1 MNKRGITLIELLVA
15 LAITGIVSAAG
26 FTFFNNTFNFSVL
39 HKRTIDMQREGRVSI
54 DILSREIRNAGYGM
68 IDPLVGTLR
77 GSVSLIQAGNN
88 VDPDPDGT
96 AGRLDRITLVGGYQ
110 GVGTLSAAAANG
122 ATQITIGFIAG
133 VNPADLVNKTI
144 TIEGFYYGTVLSQV
158 AATSTFNISPA
169 LNRAYSAVNSVAT
182 VQRIVY
188 RVAIPAGETEPAL
201 LREVDFNND
210 GAVDTTVADSV
221 IASGIED
228 LQFAYLLTD
237 GTEVNSPPAIVLPPA
252 GAQIAAVRV
261 SLLARGLDPKAAAT
275 PSTRQALEDH
285 TVGAAADRYHRRLI
299 TKVVEVRNLGLFN

>member
-15 LAITGIVSAAG
+15 LAISGFMVATG
-26 FTFFNNTFNFSVL
+26 FTFFNNTFNFSIV
-39 HKRTIDMQREGRVSI
+39 HKRRMDMQRESRIAI

-68 IDPLVGTLR
+68 IDPLAGTLR

-122 ATQITIGFIAG
+122 ATQITISFMAG

-158 AATSTFNISPA
+158 AATNTFNITPA
-169 LNRAYSAVNSVAT
+169 LNRSYSAVNSVAT
-182 VQRIVY
+182 VQRIIY
-188 RVAIPAGETEPAL
+188 RVAIPPGETEPAL

-210 GAVDTTVADSV
+210 GVVDTTVSDQI
-221 IASGIED
+221 IAFGIED

-237 GTEVNSPPAIVLPPA
+237 GTEVWTPPAIVLPRT

-261 SLLARGLDPKAAAT
+261 SMSARGMDPNAAAT

-285 TVGAAADRYHRRLI
+285 AAGAAADRYHRRLI
-299 TKVVEVRNLGLFN
+299 TKVVEVRNLGFFN